1 MRRLFK
7 CTLPYY
13 SGDMH
18 FFWLASHCAWRRPAL
33 WWCLLGCLGATG
45 VAAQCSRPIIVPAA
59 PTGFNVIVEG
69 EKVSGVLPD
78 WLTALGRRI
87 GCSFEFPV
95 VPRARADQMVLD
107 TASAD
112 ILLPASQNSE
122 RDAKAVFVHLYS
134 PMPVLITHSSKRG
147 DTPRDTLALK
157 KSGWRA
163 AMVRRYS
170 FGDDYDTLAREL
182 EAEGR
187 IDAVNDLATIERML
201 RAGRVEF
208 TILPA
213 TLMYAALLDGRPID
227 NAAEFQYHELGGLAP
242 SRAGAYLSARALPP
256 KDMELLRNA
265 MAQGARDGSLKRA
278 FEAYYPPSVIRNDRF
293 LR

>member
-1 MRRLFK
+1 MRPRFQPQPLLLLRGA
-7 CTLPYY
+7 CIAL
-13 SGDMH
+13 
-18 FFWLASHCAWRRPAL
+18 LA
-33 WWCLLGCLGATG
+33 GLGAHG
-45 VAAQCSRPIIVPAA
+45 VFAGCSRPIIVPAA
-59 PTGFNVIVEG
+59 PTGFNVIVDG
-69 EKVSGVLPD
+69 DKVSGVLPD
-78 WLTALGRRI
+78 WLNALGRRI
-87 GCSFEFPV
+87 GCSFEFPA

-107 TASAD
+107 AASAD

-134 PMPVLITHSSKRG
+134 PMPVLVSHGSKAG
-147 DTPRDTLALK
+147 EAPRDTVALK

-170 FGDDYDTLAREL
+170 FGAEYDALARDL
-182 EAEGR
+182 DAEGR

-213 TLMYAALLDGRPID
+213 TLMHAALLDGKPID
-227 NAAEFQYHELGGLAP
+227 NAAEFRYQELTGLVASP
-242 SRAGAYLSARALPP
+242 AGAYLSARALPA
-256 KDMELLRNA
+256 KDLELLRTA
-265 MAQGARDGSLKRA
+265 LSQGARDGSLKRA
-278 FEAYYPPSVIRNDRF
+278 FEAYYPPNVLRNDRF